1 MSVGALAD
9 AGDAGSAGK
18 VCAEG
23 ADSRCVPGCT
33 THEHDKEAWC
43 NVYEAE
49 KDGGYCQG
57 KPFRP
62 GDLGGMLTIHRQM
75 GHSCKPACLAIGL
88 VEMELLGWDDP
99 STRTPIAHQPS
110 PKPLHSQLVLWP
122 YFDPPHTAPW
132 HPACDQSTLIGRYA
146 LHGPPAIPCA
156 SAIGSSPL
164 GRHLH
169 VHLIPCQ
176 LIHPPR

>member
-88 VEMELLGWDDP
+88 VEMELGWSDP

-110 PKPLHSQLVLWP
+110 PSTHNSYFGPTLTHPTPHPGTLPVTRARSSADMPSMDPLPSPV
-122 YFDPPHTAPW
+122 
-132 HPACDQSTLIGRYA
+132 PAR
-146 LHGPPAIPCA
+146 
-156 SAIGSSPL
+156 
-164 GRHLH
+164 
-169 VHLIPCQ
+169 
-176 LIHPPR
+176 